1 MGRANQAQYQVH
13 RERRN
18 MKLLA
23 ILAAGGFVLAGTTI
37 GSAAGARPVPQRGVA
52 THMGISVDIPG
63 YRGFAPRHYFLP
75 LQTTGGTDT
84 GTATA
89 TATTTATPG
98 PTVTPTGPA
107 YPDAT
112 SLITKMINKLALVKT
127 LKFKETTNA
136 QQPGV
141 D

>member
-1 MGRANQAQYQVH
+1 
-13 RERRN
+13 
-18 MKLLA
+18 
-23 ILAAGGFVLAGTTI
+23 
-37 GSAAGARPVPQRGVA
+37 
-52 THMGISVDIPG
+52 MGISVDIPG

-89 TATTTATPG
+89 TETTTATPG
-98 PTVTPTGPA
+98 PTVTPTGPT

-112 SLITKMINKLALVKT
+112 ALITKMINKLALVKT

-141 D
+141 DTLKVVATGVATCTGPSLYGHVSLVDAVP